1 MPSERKPAYM
11 PRSGETPAGPPKWN
25 SDPYYVELS
34 RRHFQKQAQEA
45 TEIALRQLGI
55 IRPEDATEERQEDKD
70 A

>member
-11 PRSGETPAGPPKWN
+11 PRSGETPAEPPKWS